1 MKRIL
6 ISAAV
11 ALTLVGCG
19 NTLEKDNVVC
29 VVESSTPSNQFQAI
43 TQDAVFSCTDKS
55 GKPVSGVIEIDEA
68 AKHHYQKAI
77 KKLNIDNGFI
87 AKYEYEYINGD
98 FKGKYEFVFEN
109 GKFAKNI
116 EDGEDKGWKENTS
129 NNLINAIKP
138 MVSDLTIK
146 RD

>member
-1 MKRIL
+1 MKRIP

-19 NTLEKDNVVC
+19 NTLEKDDVVC
-29 VVESSTPSNQFQAI
+29 VVESSTPSNQFQMIA
-43 TQDAVFSCTDKS
+43 QDAIFSCTDKV

-68 AKHHYQKAI
+68 KKHHFQKDI
-77 KKLNIDNGFI
+77 KKLHINNGFV

-98 FKGKYEFVFEN
+98 FEGKREIVFEN

-116 EDGEDKGWKENTS
+116 EDGKDIGWKENTS
-129 NNLINAIKP
+129 NNLINAVKP
-138 MVSDLTIK
+138 MVLELTIK